1 MTYVMDDRNY
11 FTDSVG
17 TGSGYI
23 NYIWRTCPYSYRN
36 CSNCRCCTAVKRQT
50 IQMIKAGTDT
60 RVLCRMEDALL
71 IRKMI
76 DLTIQKKRLQV
87 KQKRPLEK
95 SREMN

>member
-11 FTDSVG
+11 STDSVG

-50 IQMIKAGTDT
+50 IQMI
-60 RVLCRMEDALL
+60 
-71 IRKMI
+71 
-76 DLTIQKKRLQV
+76 
-87 KQKRPLEK
+87 P
-95 SREMN
+95 